1 MSYGSIFRGGGMS
14 SLSLSLSPSE
24 KFSRNSADREKDPQ
38 GGDKIEIEKL

>member
-1 MSYGSIFRGGGMS
+1 MEVFFEEEGCLLF
-14 SLSLSLSPSE
+14 LSLSE

>member
-1 MSYGSIFRGGGMS
+1 MEVFFEKGECL
-14 SLSLSLSPSE
+14 LSLSLSPSE